1 MIMESECSPCH
12 TLFLVNTKLQC
23 RSLKKENGG
32 VSTVQR
38 CGMIMSGQKLRVF
51 QMLFLLINDRAL

>member
-1 MIMESECSPCH
+1 MLALPHIVFSQYKV
-12 TLFLVNTKLQC
+12 TVQVTQKG
-23 RSLKKENGG
+23 KWG
-32 VSTVQR
+32 VSTVQH